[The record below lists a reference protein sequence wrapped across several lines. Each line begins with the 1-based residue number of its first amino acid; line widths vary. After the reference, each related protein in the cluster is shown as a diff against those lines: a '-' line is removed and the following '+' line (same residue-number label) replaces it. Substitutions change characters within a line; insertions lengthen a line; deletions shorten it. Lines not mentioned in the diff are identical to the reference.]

1 MSIPSLRQ
9 KQINEVL
16 NYHRLMDRTVFDR
29 NVRSVHASEQTRS
42 EPHRTDIET
51 EANLRERVDK
61 MKTTLQQLIQ
71 VSSYDEDGI
80 DPSTGGES
88 KTMEGRTLDVSAAFM
103 KNKVDSTLASLL
115 SDYNGICQ
123 LYDSKNRAKVFSQS
137 EGNALVGI
145 VKELKDPLVEAIGKL
160 MQYKDQTKKYF
171 QTYRV
176 LKTLIDNIE
185 SAPPL
190 IKIPVSLLTEPYF
203 IPNPTKVK
211 PVDTPLWKH
220 LLESRDAITS
230 KIAEYSKTVASN
242 ATEKSAKDKV
252 LNSMTTVLK
261 RIDDLIKINTKAL
274 KNDKSG
280 DYEQAVTNTQSLG
293 ELRKSKTIP
302 DELRKKIEQLY
313 ESLEKADVNIEKV
326 GDLKGLFD
334 DLPEYVRTYSRF
346 DREGGPDYEEES
358 DQDDDYVDF
367 DTRRREHGRDLE
379 DRERIEEDMR
389 QIAIEYRSITD
400 ADRRRYLDRLYDEQQ
415 EELKRTLTRIRQFE
429 GELEEAPSPPSPRY
443 DVEEPDE
450 PDEETDKFIIELKKE
465 ISSRKRRLLTIGN
478 AKERRKVNREIT
490 ELKQQ
495 LRDYNKNKPI
505 GRGKSKKGGNNHY
518 GDDSVLE
525 PYLSKHLKPSKFHEK
540 IKPVESSSEE
550 SETDSESDMDP
561 DHVSSSDESEPEVGG
576 FRKKRHSKKVVNP
589 NTLVKQGKEGVALLE
604 KIMAKPRGGRKKVV
618 KPLVNN
624 NRDKDLWF
632 V

>member
-80 DPSTGGES
+80 DPSTSGE
-88 KTMEGRTLDVSAAFM
+88 TMEGRTLDVSAAFM

-137 EGNALVGI
+137 EGNALIGI

-211 PVDTPLWKH
+211 PVDTPLWRH
-220 LLESRDAITS
+220 LLESRDEIAS
-230 KIAEYSKTVASN
+230 KIEEYTKVVTSN
-242 ATEKSAKDKV
+242 ATEKQAQEKTISSLRVVADRIKSLINANEKAMSSIDNREYAAAMGNFK
-252 LNSMTTVLK
+252 SLK
-261 RIDDLIKINTKAL
+261 EL
-274 KNDKSG
+274 KNSPYATPSIKKSITEVLEG
-280 DYEQAVTNTQSLG
+280 FRNAYENAEDFEGQPLELEWFMDIWG
-293 ELRKSKTIP
+293 EDPKIP
-302 DELRKKIEQLY
+302 RDRREI
-313 ESLEKADVNIEKV
+313 
-326 GDLKGLFD
+326 
-334 DLPEYVRTYSRF
+334 LPYPTEF
-346 DREGGPDYEEES
+346 DRRYDESTERYEEELDAINNAIASTFREIKNIKNTDAYEDKS
-358 DQDDDYVDF
+358 DPHHRMILRRLK
-367 DTRRREHGRDLE
+367 DTEDALKDLRARKASATKAIKHFRRRE
-379 DRERIEEDMR
+379 
-389 QIAIEYRSITD
+389 
-400 ADRRRYLDRLYDEQQ
+400 
-415 EELKRTLTRIRQFE
+415 
-429 GELEEAPSPPSPRY
+429 
-443 DVEEPDE
+443 VEESKVPVPERESKDDIPDTVTQ
-450 PDEETDKFIIELKKE
+450 D
-465 ISSRKRRLLTIGN
+465 SRPMGK
-478 AKERRKVNREIT
+478 
-490 ELKQQ
+490 
-495 LRDYNKNKPI
+495 
-505 GRGKSKKGGNNHY
+505 GKSKKGGNNNY

-624 NRDKDLWF
+624 NRDKDMWF
-632 V
+632 M